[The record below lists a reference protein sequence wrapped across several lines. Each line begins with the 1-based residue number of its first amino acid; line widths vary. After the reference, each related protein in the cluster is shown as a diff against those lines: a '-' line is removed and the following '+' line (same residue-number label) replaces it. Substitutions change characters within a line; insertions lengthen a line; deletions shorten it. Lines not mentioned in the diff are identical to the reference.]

1 MALFPTG
8 DEFVELAAEVGI
20 PKEIAQDIIYGDV
33 IAGVDFQS
41 PSELVL
47 VFNERYGY
55 YDERVLH
62 LLEKDLLF
70 V

>member
-33 IAGVDFQS
+33 VVGVNFQN
-41 PSELVL
+41 PGELVE
-47 VFNERYGY
+47 VFNEFYAY